1 MSRKTMGS
9 LFSFSRRTSSSLSTA
24 SVSRFPPPTP
34 LHAFSESMMEEN
46 IENAASIITKWDP
59 TGSTYVK
66 FLSLF
71 QENRREAKEFI
82 KCVKDLRR
90 AMHFLLS
97 ESSGSGKLVL
107 PQNLMQT
114 AMKRL
119 EKEFYQIL
127 SANRQYLDPESV
139 SSRSS
144 RMSVSLSSTSDDD
157 NDANSDNE
165 VLKAG
170 DSITDVERL
179 SVIAVSDLRLIADS
193 MISSG
198 YGGEAVKI
206 YKIIRKS
213 IVDEGLYR
221 LGFDSCTSSQIN
233 KMSSDVLD
241 HKLKNWMNAIKIAVK
256 TLFHGERFLCDQVFS
271 TSETIRE
278 SCFRDV
284 TKEGATNLFKFPEL
298 IAKSKR
304 SPDKIFRLMDLY
316 ETISDLWLEIELI
329 FSYDSVSIVRLE
341 ALSSLHKLGDSV
353 QMILSDFESSV
364 QKDPLKPPTTGG
376 GIHPLTNSVMTYI
389 SYLANYSGV
398 LTNIIGDSP
407 LQGQSPFPESY
418 LDTPNIDESPMPAVS
433 VRLAWII
440 LVLLCK
446 LDGKAELYNDTA
458 LSYLFIAN
466 NLHFIVEKVRTTNL
480 KFLLGEEWISKH
492 ERKVKQYVATYESLA
507 WTKVFSCLPK
517 NSAEEMSPEMVKGC
531 FMQFNAT
538 FEEVYRKQTSWVVV
552 DGKLRDEI
560 KVSIAKKLVPVY
572 REFYDTHLVQLSGE
586 KNLEVLLR
594 FAPDNL
600 GNYLSDL
607 FHGTSISGS
616 SSSSPS
622 RASRCLPSM

>member
-9 LFSFSRRTSSSLSTA
+9 LFSFSKRTSSSLSTA
-24 SVSRFPPPTP
+24 SVPRFPPPTP
-34 LHAFSESMMEEN
+34 LHTFSESMMEEN

-59 TGSTYVK
+59 AGSTYVK
-66 FLSLF
+66 LLSLF
-71 QENRREAKEFI
+71 QENRKEAKEFI

-97 ESSGSGKLVL
+97 GSSGSGKLVL
-107 PQNLMQT
+107 AQNLMQT

-144 RMSVSLSSTSDDD
+144 RMSVSLSSTSDND
-157 NDANSDNE
+157 NDVGSDNE

-179 SVIAVSDLRLIADS
+179 SVIAVSDLRMIADS

-198 YGGEAVKI
+198 YGGEAAKI
-206 YKIIRKS
+206 YKTIRKS
-213 IVDEGLYR
+213 VVDEGLYR
-221 LGFDSCTSSQIN
+221 LGFESCTSSQIN

-284 TKEGATNLFKFPEL
+284 TKEGATNLFKFPQL

-304 SPDKIFRLMDLY
+304 SPDKIFCLMDLY
-316 ETISDLWLEIELI
+316 ETIADLWLEIELI
-329 FSYDSVSIVRLE
+329 FSYDLVSIVRLE

-364 QKDPLKPPTTGG
+364 QKDPLKPPTAGG
-376 GIHPLTNSVMTYI
+376 GIHPLTNSVMSYI

-398 LTNIIGDSP
+398 LTNIIGDLP
-407 LQGQSPFPESY
+407 LQGRSPFPESY
-418 LDTPNIDESPMPAVS
+418 LDTPNTDESPMPAVS

-446 LDGKAELYNDTA
+446 LDGKTELYNDTA

-466 NLHFIVEKVRTTNL
+466 NLHFVIEKVRTTNL

-492 ERKVKQYVATYESLA
+492 ERKVKQYVASYESLA
-507 WTKVFSCLPK
+507 WTKVFSCLPE

-531 FMQFNAT
+531 FMQFNAA
-538 FEEVYRKQTSWVVV
+538 FEEAYRKQTSWVVA
-552 DGKLRDEI
+552 DGKLRDEL

-572 REFYDTHLVQLSGE
+572 REFYDTHLIQLRGE

-616 SSSSPS
+616 SSSSLS